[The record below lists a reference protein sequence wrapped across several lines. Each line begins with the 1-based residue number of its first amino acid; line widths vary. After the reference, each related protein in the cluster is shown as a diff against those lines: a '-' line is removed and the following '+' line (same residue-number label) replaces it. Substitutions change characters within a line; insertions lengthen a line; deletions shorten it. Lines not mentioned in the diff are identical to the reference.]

1 MVFEHE
7 LLLLRDIPDNILV
20 LGQTGCGK
28 TNFVQNLSKSKI
40 FGEGLIRVDWVYK
53 IDLTKEREQ
62 QIRQCFNYTIVKFH
76 YPDDVDYLNLIIE

>member
-7 LLLLRDIPDNILV
+7 LLLLHDIPDNILV

-28 TNFVQNLSKSKI
+28 TNFVQNLGKSKI
-40 FGEGLIRVDWVYK
+40 FGEGLLRVDWVYK